1 MFLAIQNPSMEP
13 SLLREQQGDSLLE
26 TLLNVR
32 NDLIKDFLD
41 ERHLRAHFAT
51 RFSIQELS
59 DRKVAFIKKALM
71 EKLEEPLNEN
81 HFKSLIDELRDTGS
95 DELKEEDH
103 GLFYKELEMIFR
115 NYTF

>member
-1 MFLAIQNPSMEP
+1 MDQSILKKQD
-13 SLLREQQGDSLLE
+13 GDSLLVS
-26 TLLNVR
+26 LLNVR

-41 ERHLRAHFAT
+41 ERHLRGHFAT

-71 EKLEEPLNEN
+71 EKLQEPLNEKYYKPLLDDLRSTGAEELSEDD
-81 HFKSLIDELRDTGS
+81 HTLI
-95 DELKEEDH
+95 
-103 GLFYKELEMIFR
+103 YKELEMIFR

>member
-1 MFLAIQNPSMEP
+1 MDQP
-13 SLLREQQGDSLLE
+13 LLEKQQSDSLLQRI
-26 TLLNVR
+26 LIAR

-59 DRKVAFIKKALM
+59 DRKVEFIKKALM
-71 EKLEEPLNEN
+71 EKLEEPLDET
-81 HFKSLIDELRDTGS
+81 HYETLIHELS
-95 DELKEEDH
+95 DDAIELTEDNNQLIH
-103 GLFYKELEMIFR
+103 KDLEMIFR